1 MTQQSFRSMDCLN
14 GEMTTTTSI
23 VNIDGVE
30 PQIFCY
36 SCGVVGDSIGAS

>member
-1 MTQQSFRSMDCLN
+1 
-14 GEMTTTTSI
+14 MTTTTSI

-36 SCGVVGDSIGAS
+36 SRGVVGDSIGASRTFVGEERKICLQ